1 MCSYYEVPDR
11 DQLVLH
17 FGVSPD
23 QEWREKMSPL
33 YRGPFVRAQ
42 GAGHAMVVGQWGMI
56 PPRSEAQIPKTKEG
70 KRLSTFNARREG
82 MAKSWTYG
90 GPWRKGQRCI
100 IPAQRYV
107 EPYWGTGEHMAWQ
120 FARADGEPWGLAG
133 LWSEW
138 TDPVSGEVVP
148 NFTMMTQNCD
158 QAPVFNLMHRRDPK
172 RPDNMQDKRMVVPLE
187 KCDWNTWLHGTLSE
201 AEALIRVPPLDL
213 FVHGPLV
220 EGLAVTLPS
229 Q

>member
-23 QEWREKMSPL
+23 LEWREKMSPL

-82 MAKSWTYG
+82 
-90 GPWRKGQRCI
+90 R
-100 IPAQRYV
+100 
-107 EPYWGTGEHMAWQ
+107 
-120 FARADGEPWGLAG
+120 
-133 LWSEW
+133 EW
-138 TDPVSGEVVP
+138 TDPASGEVVP

-158 QAPVFNLMHRRDPK
+158 QAPVFNLMHRHDPK
-172 RPDNMQDKRMVVPLE
+172 RPDHMQDKRMVVPLE
-187 KCDWNTWLHGTLSE
+187 KCDWNTWLHGTLNE

>member
-1 MCSYYEVPDR
+1 MNKEHRPHGKVPTAWEADILKIR
-11 DQLVLH
+11 AFEMVLVLFYMEDLRRFIMGSIEATDELH
-17 FGVSPD
+17 GVNRLSD
-23 QEWREKMSPL
+23 GK
-33 YRGPFVRAQ
+33 
-42 GAGHAMVVGQWGMI
+42 
-56 PPRSEAQIPKTKEG
+56 PKTKEG
-70 KRLSTFNARREG
+70 KRLSTFDARREG

-107 EPYWGTGEHMAWQ
+107 EPYWGAHEHIAWQ
-120 FARADGEPWGLAG
+120 FARANGEPWGLAG

-187 KCDWNTWLHGTLSE
+187 KCEWDTWLHGTLNE